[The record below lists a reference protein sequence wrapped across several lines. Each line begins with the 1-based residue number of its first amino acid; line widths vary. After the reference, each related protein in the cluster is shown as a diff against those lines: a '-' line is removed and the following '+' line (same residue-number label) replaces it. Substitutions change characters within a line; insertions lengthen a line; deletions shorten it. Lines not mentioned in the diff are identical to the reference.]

1 MSAAVPKDITIK
13 YFNMPG
19 RAEPDRLALK
29 LAGIPFTDDRLTGVS
44 WGELK
49 PTVKPWGQLPM
60 LVVDGVEVFQSMNIH
75 LYIASITGF
84 VPEKL
89 HDELKMR
96 ELMCALE
103 DISAVLVPTFAITD
117 PSQQLEARAAL
128 CRPGGKLIE
137 VLQKFEAF
145 LGDRPYVAGDK
156 LSMGDI
162 CLFTFLGT
170 LTAGLFQGI
179 PVTLLESVPVLE
191 KFFKSVASRPD
202 VRAIYEAEA
211 APWGKAFLA

>member
-1 MSAAVPKDITIK
+1 MSTAIPKDITIK
-13 YFNMPG
+13 YFNFPG
-19 RAEPDRLALK
+19 RGEPARLALR
-29 LAGIPFTDDRLTGVS
+29 LAGIPFNDDRTTN

-49 PTVKPWGQLPM
+49 ASVKPWGQLPI
-60 LVVDGVEVFQSMNIH
+60 LVVDGVEVFQSMNIN
-75 LYIASITGF
+75 LYIASIAGF

-96 ELMCALE
+96 ELMFALE
-103 DISAVLVPTFAITD
+103 DILAVMAPTFAIADLVQKT
-117 PSQQLEARAAL
+117 EARAAL

-145 LGDRPYVAGDK
+145 LGDRTYVAGDK

-162 CLFTFLGT
+162 CLFTFLGMFISGT
-170 LTAGLFQGI
+170 FDGI

-191 KFFKSVASRPD
+191 KFFKFIATRPD
-202 VRAIYEAEA
+202 VRAVYEAEA
-211 APWGKAFLA
+211 APWRKVFLV